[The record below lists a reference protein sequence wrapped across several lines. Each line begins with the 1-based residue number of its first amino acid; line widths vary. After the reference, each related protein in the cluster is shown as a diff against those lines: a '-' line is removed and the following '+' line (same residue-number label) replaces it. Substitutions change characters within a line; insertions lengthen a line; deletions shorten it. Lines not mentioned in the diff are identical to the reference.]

1 MKIAIFG
8 GTGMLGFAVAKFLD
22 LNGFGVDIISR
33 NPAKYLNKQKYKG
46 FNIIEKLNES
56 TNYNICINLA
66 GLSISRKWSDANK
79 KKFLHSRTCFF
90 SKIIDYSLKSGNKF
104 DLIINGSAIG
114 FYPDNPDVIDEY
126 SKSEIKNDSF
136 SQQLCVDVERE
147 SLSLHKVSN
156 QLINIRT
163 GVVIAKEGGF
173 LTRLLPAF
181 KIGLGSIIGS
191 GKQYM
196 SWIDTNDFCRAV
208 LFIIVNKSKFED
220 VDFINL
226 TAPNFATNEE
236 FSKDLAKALHR
247 PCIFKIPNLMVKL
260 IFGQMG
266 VELMLCSQKVYPKK
280 LVDAGFEF
288 LYSTLSESIKSN
300 INNKRF

>member
-1 MKIAIFG
+1 
-8 GTGMLGFAVAKFLD
+8 MLGFAVAKFLV
-22 LNGFGVDIISR
+22 LNNLSVDIISR
-33 NPAKYLNKQKYKG
+33 KPTKYLNKEKYKG
-46 FNIIEKLNES
+46 FNIIEKLDES
-56 TNYNICINLA
+56 TDYDVCINLA
-66 GLSISRKWSDANK
+66 GLSIFRRWIDANK

-90 SKIIDYSLKSGNKF
+90 SKIIDYSLNSGNKF
-104 DLIINGSAIG
+104 ELIINGSAIG
-114 FYPDNPDVIDEY
+114 FYSENPNVIDEY
-126 SKSEIKNDSF
+126 SKNEIKNDSF
-136 SQQLCVDVERE
+136 SQQLCAEVERE
-147 SLSLHKVSN
+147 SLTLHKVSN

-181 KIGLGSIIGS
+181 KLGLGSIIGD

-196 SWIDTNDFCRAV
+196 SWIDIKDFCRAV

-236 FSKDLAKALHR
+236 FGKDLAKALHR
-247 PCIFKIPNLMVKL
+247 PCVFKIPKLMIKL

-266 VELMLCSQKVYPKK
+266 IELMLCTQKVYPKK
-280 LVDAGFEF
+280 LIDVGFRF
-288 LYSTLSESIKSN
+288 LYSTLPGSIKSN
-300 INNKRF
+300 INNKRV